1 MKKTSILFAS
11 IAALVLSAASTARAD
26 WPWDYA
32 YFGGYN
38 WGFQRYA
45 LTNNQ
50 MPPYF
55 AMFPPVYYRAP
66 IQARTYGVSPFAYP
80 PCNCRPTVAAVAPE
94 PEVIDNPHVKPDPD
108 AKPMPKPKKS
118 ANGKTARVEPQVI
131 FNRFVTDGPEAAVA
145 RR

>member
-1 MKKTSILFAS
+1 MSKLLSTSAGMMIG
-11 IAALVLSAASTARAD
+11 IAVLCATGSARAD
-26 WPWDYA
+26 WPWDYG
-32 YFGGYN
+32 YYGGYN

-80 PCNCRPTVAAVAPE
+80 PCECRHAAVK
-94 PEVIDNPHVKPDPD
+94 PEVIENPYVKPDPD
-108 AKPMPKPKKS
+108 AKPMPSPKPKTDAKGKS
-118 ANGKTARVEPQVI
+118 ARVEPLIIV
-131 FNRFVTDGPEAAVA
+131 NPYVTPEAPAAVA
-145 RR
+145 KR